1 MNTINVDY
9 DKCIG
14 CKICYKA
21 CWLDVIRWDDEKKKP
36 VVAYPKDCVECNYC
50 EISCPQEAIRVE
62 IDYTKPF
69 PEPYLASKS
78 KTKITEIF
86 N

>member
-1 MNTINVDY
+1 MNTINVDQ

-14 CKICYKA
+14 CKMCYKA
-21 CWLDVIRWDDEKKKP
+21 CWLDVIRWDDKAKKP
-36 VVAYPKDCVECNYC
+36 VIAYPKDCVECNFC
-50 EISCPQEAIRVE
+50 EISCPKEAIKVN

-78 KTKITEIF
+78 KTKITDI
-86 N
+86 